1 MTLLNRR
8 YFMKHV
14 LSVLALAAT
23 AALASPA
30 FAQTY
35 RAIASGPAESP
46 PNASPGNSL
55 VTLELAGSNLLVDM
69 PFRDLAGTTAAA
81 HIHCCTADA
90 FTGTAPVALPFDDF
104 PTGVKAGSYSMS
116 IPLYEEA
123 SYDPAFLAAHGNSAK
138 GAATAL
144 LDAMNA
150 HEAYVNVHTS
160 TYPGGEIRG
169 FVVAA
174 PIPEPAEWAM
184 LAGGLASLL
193 WIGRRR
199 RWEVSWQK

>member
-1 MTLLNRR
+1 
-8 YFMKHV
+8 
-14 LSVLALAAT
+14 
-23 AALASPA
+23 
-30 FAQTY
+30 
-35 RAIASGPAESP
+35 
-46 PNASPGNSL
+46 
-55 VTLELAGSNLLVDM
+55 
-69 PFRDLAGTTAAA
+69 
-81 HIHCCTADA
+81 
-90 FTGTAPVALPFDDF
+90 
-104 PTGVKAGSYSMS
+104 
-116 IPLYEEA
+116 
-123 SYDPAFLAAHGNSAK
+123 
-138 GAATAL
+138 
-144 LDAMNA
+144 MNA